1 MTSAIDYTA
10 TTRNAQTLLTTTL
23 DSWKDGLNSVT
34 DQFRSFPTLGDLPHI
49 DVTEAVERQFAFIQ
63 QVVDLNHRYA
73 RQLAE
78 VANTLSGVSRQQIE
92 SVGSVV
98 RDQVKGVSEIARRG
112 VNNVEQTVRDQA
124 DQADQAER
132 QKAKEVAHAERLERK
147 EADAKARERYVSLN
161 KTDLAEE
168 AAKRDL
174 PKTGT
179 VDELIERLVEA
190 DTKGDR
196 K

>member
-1 MTSAIDYTA
+1 LTSAIDYAA
-10 TTRNAQTLLTTTL
+10 TTRNAQTVLSTTL

-34 DQFRSFPTLGDLPHI
+34 DQFRSFPTVGKLPQI

-78 VANTLSGVSRQQIE
+78 VANTLTGVTRQQID
-92 SVGSVV
+92 SVSSVV
-98 RDQVKGVSEIARRG
+98 RDQVKGASEAARNG
-112 VNNVEQTVRDQA
+112 VDTVEQTVRE
-124 DQADQAER
+124 QADQAE
-132 QKAKEVAHAERLERK
+132 QAERQHAKDAAKAERQERK
-147 EADAKARERYVSLN
+147 EAQDKARERYVSLN
-161 KTDLAEE
+161 KTELAEQ

-179 VDELIERLVEA
+179 VDELIERLVED
-190 DTKGDR
+190 DTK
-196 K
+196 